1 MNSSHNFS
9 KANLSI
15 SDIKAVQDYLKQA
28 ASYQET
34 AEWSKAIVCYQQA
47 IAINPHSITAYHNW
61 GDALLNLERWE
72 EAVDIYRRSLEID
85 PNFDRSYYNLGEAL
99 IKLERWEEAIIA
111 YQRGLDLN
119 PSLPAIY
126 KKLANAFHQRAIG
139 DREVILEHYRLAIQ
153 ESPQEIQ
160 NYHQAIELQPQ
171 NAELYLGLGRALVVN
186 RKLDEAIVAYQMAL
200 QLEPNYEAAKQELN
214 KIIPVDRA
222 LAVSGEE
229 VSYSP
234 EFKLLQAKQLLDN
247 LNRITLDAFLQSGA
261 KINFP
266 EVENPVVSIILV
278 LYNRAELTLSCL
290 YSLLHN
296 SYSNLE
302 VIIIDNNS
310 SDRTGQLLDRIA
322 NTKIIRNEQNQHF
335 LLAVN
340 QASNLATGKYLLL
353 LNNDAQILGDSIDR
367 AIQTLESDNDIGAVG
382 GKIILPDGTL
392 QEAGSIIWQDGSCL
406 GYGRGDA
413 PQAPQYM
420 FKRNVDYCSGAFLL
434 TPKELFDRL
443 GKFDRI
449 YQPAYYEETDYC
461 VRLHKA
467 DKKIVYDPNVV
478 ILHYEFASSSS
489 SDRAIELQQRNQQI
503 FNERHRDWLQSQL
516 APDIDKLLV
525 ARSSLDKRRRI
536 LFLDDRIPHPYL
548 GSGYTRSH
556 GILQR
561 MVELGYFVTF
571 YPTDLS
577 YPEDWQEIYLDID
590 RTVEVMSG
598 LGLDGLK
605 EFLTSRKG
613 YYDLIFVS
621 RPHNMNHLNYL
632 LSREN
637 LLAGIK
643 IIYDAEALYSLR
655 EFAYRE
661 LIGKPLAPEER
672 QQKITTELELAKN
685 SSAIVSVSPAERQRF
700 VEYGYR
706 QVEVL
711 GHALAAEPT
720 SNGFEYRQHL
730 LFVGSVYELASP
742 NADSILWLGKE
753 IFPRIQAKLGTQV
766 KLLIAGINTVTELT
780 AQIEALNNPAISL
793 LGKVEDLTS
802 LYNLARL
809 FVAPTRFAAGIP
821 HKVHEAAARGLP
833 IVTTS
838 LIATQLEWEREI
850 DLLTADDA
858 DNFAESCVRLY
869 QDRQLWENLR
879 HNAIERIEQQC
890 SPHVFTHTLKL
901 ILEQ

>member
-1 MNSSHNFS
+1 MNNSPKFS
-9 KANLSI
+9 ESNLSI
-15 SDIKAVQDYLKQA
+15 SDIKAVQDYLKKAEKYKETEDWA
-28 ASYQET
+28 A
-34 AEWSKAIVCYQQA
+34 AISCYQQA
-47 IAINPHSITAYHNW
+47 IDINPHSVTAHHHW
-61 GDALLNLERWE
+61 GDVLLNLERWE
-72 EAVDIYRRSLEID
+72 EAVDIYHRCLEIN
-85 PNFDRSYYNLGEAL
+85 PNFDWSYYNLGEAL

-111 YQRGLDLN
+111 YQRSLDLN
-119 PSLPAIY
+119 PSLPSIY
-126 KKLANAFHQRAIG
+126 KKLANAFYQRAIK
-139 DREVILEHYRLAIQ
+139 DREAILEHYYLAIQ
-153 ESPQEIQ
+153 ESPQEVQ

-171 NAELYLGLGRALVVN
+171 NAELYFGLGRALVAN
-186 RKLDEAIVAYQMAL
+186 RQLDEAIVAYQMAL
-200 QLEPNYEAAKQELN
+200 QLEPDYLAARQELD
-214 KIIPVDRA
+214 KIIGFDRSGVTLENEVDT
-222 LAVSGEE
+222 
-229 VSYSP
+229 SP
-234 EFKLLQAKQLLDN
+234 EFKLRQAKQLLDN
-247 LNRITLDAFLQSGA
+247 LNLITLETFLQSGA

-266 EVENPVVSIILV
+266 LIEYPIVSVILI
-278 LYNRAELTLSCL
+278 LYNRAELTLNCL

-296 SYSNLE
+296 NCSNLE
-302 VIIIDNNS
+302 VVIVDNNS
-310 SDRTGQLLDRIA
+310 TDRTVELLKRISNA
-322 NTKIIRNEQNQHF
+322 KIIRNEENQHF

-340 QASNLATGKYLLL
+340 QAINLATGKYLLL
-353 LNNDAQILGDSIDR
+353 LNNDAQILGNSIDR
-367 AIQTLESDNDIGAVG
+367 AVQILENDSDIGAVG

-406 GYGRGDA
+406 GYGRGDN
-413 PQAPQYM
+413 PQAPEYSFQR
-420 FKRNVDYCSGAFLL
+420 KVDYCSGAFLL
-434 TPKELFDRL
+434 TPRELFNKL
-443 GKFDRI
+443 GKFDRV

-503 FNERHRDWLQSQL
+503 FRERHRDWLQSQL
-516 APDIDKLLV
+516 VPDINKLLI
-525 ARSSLDKRRRI
+525 ARSSRDKRRRI

-577 YPEDWQEIYLDID
+577 YPEDWQDIYSDID
-590 RTVEVMSG
+590 RGVEVMSG
-598 LGLDGLK
+598 LGLDGLR
-605 EFLTSRKG
+605 EFLTSRRG
-613 YYDLIFVS
+613 YYDILFVS

-632 LSREN
+632 LSKEN
-637 LLAGIK
+637 LLPEVK

-655 EFAYRE
+655 DFAYQE
-661 LIGKPLAPEER
+661 LIGKPLTPEAK
-672 QQKITTELELAKN
+672 QQKITAELELAKH
-685 SSAIVSVSPAERQRF
+685 SHSIVSVSPAEQQRF
-700 VEYGYR
+700 TDYGYQ
-706 QVEVL
+706 QVNVL
-711 GHALAAEPT
+711 GHALTVEPT
-720 SNGFEYRQHL
+720 SNSFDYRQHL

-753 IFPRIQAKLGTQV
+753 IFPRIQAELGAEV

-793 LGKVEDLTS
+793 LGKVEDLTT

-809 FVAPTRFAAGIP
+809 FVAPTRFSAGIP

-838 LIATQLEWEREI
+838 SIATQLEWENEI

-869 QDRQLWENLR
+869 RERELWENLR
-879 HNAIERIEQQC
+879 SQAIERIQQQC
-890 SPHVFTHTLKL
+890 SPHIFTHTLKL
-901 ILEQ
+901 ILEE